1 MRELK
6 HLCKAHTLAIVFLME
21 TRAPEG
27 RIENVRSRLRF
38 KNMLCVEAIGR
49 SGGLCLF
56 WSDEV
61 SIQIFSS
68 SQNIIHTS
76 ILIKKTGTYFDC
88 SFVYGNPTFQQR
100 RDLWSRLFGCQI
112 GKEQAWCCLGDFN
125 EVLSHFEKD
134 GFRPFHARRATL
146 FRDFLDIT
154 GLMDLD
160 LKGCGFTWFS
170 NPPMVGSLKKN

>member
-6 HLCKAHTLAIVFLME
+6 HLCKAHTPAIVFLME
-21 TRAPEG
+21 TRALEG

-38 KNMLCVEAIGR
+38 KNMFCVEAIGR
-49 SGGLCLF
+49 SRGLCLF

-100 RDLWSRLFGCQI
+100 RGLWSRLLGCQI
-112 GKEQAWCCLGDFN
+112 GKE
-125 EVLSHFEKD
+125 
-134 GFRPFHARRATL
+134 
-146 FRDFLDIT
+146 
-154 GLMDLD
+154 
-160 LKGCGFTWFS
+160 
-170 NPPMVGSLKKN
+170 